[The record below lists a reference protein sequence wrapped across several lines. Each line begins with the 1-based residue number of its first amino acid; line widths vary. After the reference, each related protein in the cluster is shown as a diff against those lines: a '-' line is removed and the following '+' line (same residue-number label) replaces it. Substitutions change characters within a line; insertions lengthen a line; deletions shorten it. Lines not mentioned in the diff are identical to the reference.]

1 MFWAMAESTENER
14 EKSETFEAAEDEH
27 EEAEATGAAKSEE
40 EEPGASEQTR
50 GRGRRTDRRRRTR
63 SSRHEAFDVVIAVGH
78 RLAGFGRVGRRAEF
92 VGYRVVGIASA
103 AAGA

>member
-50 GRGRRTDRRRRTR
+50 GRGPEHTGGEP
-63 SSRHEAFDVVIAVGH
+63 SSALEHDVVIAVGH
-78 RLAGFGRVGRRAEF
+78 RLAGLAAWCRAEL
-92 VGYRVVGIASA
+92 
-103 AAGA
+103 